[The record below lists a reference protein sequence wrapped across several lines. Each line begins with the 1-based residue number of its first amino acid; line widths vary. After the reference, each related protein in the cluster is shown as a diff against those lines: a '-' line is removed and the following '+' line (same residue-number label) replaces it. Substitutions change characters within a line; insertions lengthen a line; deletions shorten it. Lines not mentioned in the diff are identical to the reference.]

1 MNKKLIILIVVL
13 VLLVGGFFFLGSI
26 IGGAVTTAV
35 NSFAPDVTGTKV
47 TLGGAMISPL
57 NGSGTLKD
65 LYVGNPKGF
74 SDGKAFSCSK
84 IHVNA
89 EVMSL
94 IGDTLVIDE
103 IVIEGPEFVY
113 ETKIT
118 SSNIGKILDN
128 VNKFAGDSAPEEKT
142 SSSEKKII
150 IKHFVL
156 EKAVVAVSAGGVT
169 LPVPVPRLEL
179 NDIGTAKGG
188 VTPAE
193 ASAEVLQQVLG
204 SVSKAAVVALTKGG
218 GSIGKNAEDA
228 AKKITGGLKGLLDKA
243 APSKP

>member
-1 MNKKLIILIVVL
+1 MNKKLIILIVVV
-13 VLLVGGFFFLGSI
+13 VLLVGGYFFLGTI

-47 TLGGAMISPL
+47 TLGGAMISPF
-57 NGSGTLKD
+57 NGSGTLKE
-65 LYVGNPKGF
+65 LYVGNPEGF
-74 SDGKAFSCSK
+74 SDGKAFSCAK

-89 EVMSL
+89 EITSVF
-94 IGDTLVIDE
+94 GDTLVIDE

-113 ETKIT
+113 ETKLT

-128 VNKFAGDSAPEEKT
+128 VNKFTGPSAPEEK
-142 SSSEKKII
+142 SSGPAKKII

-156 EKAVVAVSAGGVT
+156 EKAMVAVSAGGVT

-179 NDIGTAKGG
+179 NDIGVKNGG
-188 VTPAE
+188 DTPAQ
-193 ASAEVLQQVLG
+193 ATAEVLQQVLG
-204 SVSKAAVVALTKGG
+204 SVSKSAIAALAKGG
-218 GSIGKNAEDA
+218 GALGKGAEDA